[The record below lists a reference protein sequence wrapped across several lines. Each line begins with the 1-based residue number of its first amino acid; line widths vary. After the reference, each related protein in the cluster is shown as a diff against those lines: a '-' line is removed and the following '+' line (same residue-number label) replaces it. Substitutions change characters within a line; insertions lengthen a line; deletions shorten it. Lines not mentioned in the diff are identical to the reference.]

1 MNPNGRNGPIPDST
15 FPQNSAMIFW
25 DDFYITKGTSQ
36 GIFYEL
42 SGSAGARVLSV
53 EYNVGKFGVP
63 HAKYHFQVTYQQ
75 QQPNVLLVKYFEVYD
90 TVKVP
95 TVGIQGRKYYFLFLI
110 HPAIEF

>member
-1 MNPNGRNGPIPDST
+1 MNPSGRNGRIPDNT

-25 DDFYITKGTSQ
+25 DDLYITKGTSQ

-42 SGSAGARVLSV
+42 SGSTGARVLDV

-75 QQPNVLLVKYFEVYD
+75 RLPNVLVVKYFEIYD
-90 TVKVP
+90 SGKLA
-95 TVGIQGRKYYFLFLI
+95 TVGIQGRKYYFYFSCLT
-110 HPAIEF
+110 